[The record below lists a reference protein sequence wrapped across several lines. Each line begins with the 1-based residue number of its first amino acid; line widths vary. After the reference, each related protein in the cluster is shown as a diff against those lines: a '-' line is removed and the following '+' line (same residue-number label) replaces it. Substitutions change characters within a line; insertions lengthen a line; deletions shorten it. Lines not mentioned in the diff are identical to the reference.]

1 MQRISHLFWDA
12 AEAVL
17 WTLHATLCLR
27 WTGNLWFAALL
38 RSQRSR
44 R

>member
-17 WTLHATLCLR
+17 WALHTTLLLQ
-27 WTGNLWFAALL
+27 WTERLWFAAWV
-38 RSQRSR
+38 RSSL
-44 R
+44 